1 MKKIIEQKQK
11 AEKAECRKEYDED
24 RYMKKEEIIEQ
35 KQKAHMAKIVK
46 DIEYNK
52 ERYGKRIGLYIKEN
66 VQNKNT

>member
-1 MKKIIEQKQK
+1 MKDDRNRKVEMT
-11 AEKAECRKEYDED
+11 EYRKEYDKD

-52 ERYGKRIGLYIKEN
+52 ERYGKKIGLYIKGN
-66 VQNKNT
+66 VQNKYT